1 MNDREV
7 NNQGAEEWIAGK
19 HAVAEALRAGRD
31 IHKIWIAEQ
40 SRKPSMQPIV
50 AEAKRRQIVVQY
62 VDRVKLDQMVPEIR
76 HQGIVAQVAA
86 YRYADIEDL
95 LAAAKR
101 RNAVPFFVILDEI
114 EDSHNLGSI
123 LRTADCAGAHGVIV
137 PKRRSAGL
145 TAAVAKTSAGAVEHV
160 PVARV
165 TNLARTIERLK
176 EEGVWIVGADPRAE
190 RTVYETDLTVPIAVV
205 IGNENSGISRLVG
218 EKCDFLAK
226 LPMFGQINSL
236 NASVAA
242 ALFMYEVVRQRNIPA
257 T

>member
-7 NNQGAEEWIAGK
+7 NKQGTDEWIAGK

-190 RTVYETDLTVPIAVV
+190 RTVYETDLTLPIAVV
-205 IGNENSGISRLVG
+205 IGNENSGISRLVR
-218 EKCDFLAK
+218 EKCDYLAK

-242 ALFMYEVVRQRNIPA
+242 ALFMYEVVRQRNASA